1 MSGTE
6 AREESR
12 RVARPDGSF
21 VRWVSELARVHS
33 RGLAAAARKE
43 GLGAEDA
50 LDAVQEAF
58 QTFLL
63 LPQARSLVEEPR
75 ESASLLGVL
84 VRNAARNMRR
94 RHHRALPHEPFEDE
108 PSLVA
113 DEVSVE
119 EAIERA
125 EEHVRLLGC
134 VNRLAEMQRHVVRLR
149 MLQEVSGLET
159 AKQLDLEPG
168 RVAVL
173 LHRAK
178 KALLECLVS

>member
-1 MSGTE
+1 MDDRGI
-6 AREESR
+6 AQ
-12 RVARPDGSF
+12 AKGSF

-43 GLGAEDA
+43 GLGPEDA

-94 RHHRALPHEPFEDE
+94 RHHRALPHEPLEDE
-108 PSLVA
+108 PSLPA
-113 DEVSVE
+113 DEVSVD

-134 VNRLAEMQRHVVRLR
+134 VNRLAEMQRQVVQLR
-149 MLQEVSGLET
+149 MLHELSGLET
-159 AKQLDLEPG
+159 AKQLGLEPG

>member
-1 MSGTE
+1 MTE
-6 AREESR
+6 AQVRAESR
-12 RVARPDGSF
+12 AVAPPEPSF

-33 RGLAAAARKE
+33 RGLAMLARKE

-63 LPQARSLVEEPR
+63 LPQARSLVETPR

-84 VRNAARNMRR
+84 VRNVARNMRR
-94 RHHRALPHEPFEDE
+94 RHHRALPHERLEDG
-108 PSLVA
+108 PSLAA
-113 DEVSVE
+113 DAVSVD

-125 EEHVRLLGC
+125 EDHVRLLGC
-134 VNRLAEMQRHVVRLR
+134 VNHLAEMQRQVVRLR
-149 MLQEVSGLET
+149 MLQELSGLET
-159 AKQLDLEPG
+159 AEQLGLEPG